1 MGQKMNKPIQTIIA
15 ATVEKSA
22 RLFEKGVIIQ
32 APGRQDVMVAMLIDA
47 TTGKLASRSEEVVRY
62 VAQYEDVCK
71 YAKEVEPEV
80 KEIYRKMF

>member
-1 MGQKMNKPIQTIIA
+1 MAKSIQTIIA
-15 ATVEKSA
+15 STVEKSA
-22 RLFEKGVIIQ
+22 RLFEKGVLVEEPTRI
-32 APGRQDVMVAMLIDA
+32 DVMVALLIDA
-47 TTGKLASRSEEVVRY
+47 TTGKLASRSDEVVQH